1 MINGELLLK
10 IARQAIASAF
20 GLAPEV
26 DKEALVAEYPEL
38 AEEQATFVT
47 LTIGGRLRG
56 CIGSI
61 IPHRRL
67 IDDLVANARAAAFE
81 DPRFAKLT
89 PEEFEKVDIEV
100 SLLTVPQPLP
110 YTDVDDL
117 RRKIRPGVDGV
128 ILQLDGRQATFLPQ
142 VWEELSDFDLFFAHL
157 CLKAG
162 LPQNC
167 LAYHPQIFT
176 YEVQKFKECDSA
188 GCGT

>member
-1 MINGELLLK
+1 MNSELLLQ
-10 IARQAIASAF
+10 IARQSIASAF

-38 AEEQATFVT
+38 AKEQATFVT
-47 LTIGGRLRG
+47 LTINGQLRG

-81 DPRFAKLT
+81 DPRFSPLT
-89 PEEFEKVDIEV
+89 REEFENVDIEV
-100 SLLTVPQPLP
+100 SLLTVPKELP
-110 YTDVDDL
+110 YTDTEDL
-117 RRKIRPGVDGV
+117 RKKIRPGVDGV

-142 VWEELSDFDLFFAHL
+142 VWEELNDFDLFFAHL

-167 LAYHPQIFT
+167 LAYHPLIFT
-176 YEVQKFKECDSA
+176 YQVEKFKECDSA
-188 GCGT
+188 GCR

>member
-1 MINGELLLK
+1 MIDGKLLLS

-26 DKEALVAEYPEL
+26 DKEALVARHPEL
-38 AEEQATFVT
+38 AKEQATFVT

-61 IPHRRL
+61 LPHRRL

-81 DPRFAKLT
+81 DPRFPRLT
-89 PEEFEKVDIEV
+89 PEEFQRVDIEV
-100 SLLTVPQPLP
+100 SLLTVPQPLE
-110 YTDVDDL
+110 YGDVEDL
-117 RRKIRPGVDGV
+117 RRKIEPGKDGV

-142 VWEELSDFDLFFAHL
+142 VWEELPQFELFFAHL

-167 LAYHPQIFT
+167 LAYHPAIFT
-176 YEVQKFKECDSA
+176 YRVEKFKECDSA
-188 GCGT
+188 GCN

>member
-1 MINGELLLK
+1 MNGELLLQ
-10 IARQAIASAF
+10 IARQSIASAF

-26 DKEALVAEYPEL
+26 DKEALVARNPEL
-38 AEEQATFVT
+38 AKEQATFVT
-47 LTIGGRLRG
+47 LTIQGQLRG

-81 DPRFAKLT
+81 DPRFSPLT
-89 PEEFEKVDIEV
+89 KEEFEKVDIEV
-100 SLLTVPQPLP
+100 SLLTVPQQLP
-110 YTDVDDL
+110 YSDVDDL

-142 VWEELSDFDLFFAHL
+142 VWEELNDFDLFFAHL
-157 CLKAG
+157 CVKAG

-167 LAYHPQIFT
+167 LAYHPVIFT
-176 YEVQKFKECDSA
+176 YQVEKFKECDSA
-188 GCGT
+188 GCR